1 MTLCI
6 YRHTAVLLSFI
17 LENGPAVRFQRSI
30 IKKYATKWLSFTA
43 FKYAD
48 NNEILAFR
56 KIERLQNKIIKL
68 KCHLQFNETCI
79 INKMIPTYTNVYL
92 HDDAA
97 RNEEF
102 VLEFRLN
109 LIKRQIEEISGNAQ
123 KTLALN

>member
-1 MTLCI
+1 M

-17 LENGPAVRFQRSI
+17 LVNGPGCTVPKI
-30 IKKYATKWLSFTA
+30 DKKEYATKWMSFTA

-79 INKMIPTYTNVYL
+79 INKMLPTYTNVNL

-97 RNEEF
+97 RK
-102 VLEFRLN
+102 N
-109 LIKRQIEEISGNAQ
+109 LYWNFG
-123 KTLALN
+123 